1 MKTSPI
7 TVSSITARPIKIAL
21 YRLSTAALALVL
33 TLGYTTPASLGAGIF
48 PPEPPPEE
56 PPPTPGEPDPDP
68 DPDPEPPTE
77 PEPEP
82 PIGGGDDGPI
92 DEDYEIPEEQTGI
105 SPAPLNV
112 VSRVP
117 PNVLLILD
125 NSESGQE
132 GLDGRVAVGRELGD
146 RETPLCQGSSLNPT
160 NCPAGA
166 RSPLSKSSIMKRVG
180 SELIERYRGDINMGL
195 MAYQQNPASRT
206 RNNAFSGSTVVWRL
220 TERALEPRYSTN
232 ANPNWYDPDFEGA
245 WNAATKR
252 YRARLPGLNIY
263 VFFNVGVPGYMF
275 EENFSTGLPTNDIT
289 EYWRRISNPTATSD
303 QLSER
308 YRSLTSGSSG
318 SPFIGDGI
326 YYSSP
331 VRSNFTLPL
340 VDSLRQ
346 RGIPNW
352 GSHTASIQ
360 LNQWEWR
367 TTSSPGLGYLH
378 VPIGGLNAD
387 GTVNDAHW
395 EAIETKLDSQR
406 HEWNGSGNPMT
417 DPNWPLIATG
427 LTPIEGTMYTVR
439 DYFLNNASWGGDFK
453 NNQGYQAG
461 ITIPNINNPDAQQCL
476 VNANIWL
483 TDGLPS
489 VDRFGNSLGN
499 NVSRALSSAE
509 AAIKRLYDD
518 TNRELS
524 SPVKTY
530 VVGFNLPPDIANL
543 PNVSDDPLGDLARA
557 GGTERAYFAN
567 DEASL
572 NQVMQQVLGNIIAAS
587 QSNTS
592 AAVNSDEFG
601 LEGGNLLF
609 TAGFRSD
616 DWSGRL
622 AASVIQPDGSRSERW
637 NAQTT
642 LAQQVGNRRLL
653 TSKRLDEGERIG
665 ALLIPENSG
674 LTSAEISWL
683 QGLNVQ
689 GLRPRANS
697 LLGDVIN
704 ANPVVLQGNE
714 TRPSLLLVAAND
726 GMLHGFNASNG
737 SELFAY
743 LPAELTQGDSPVL
756 RALTREDYNHRY
768 FMDGTPAVRE
778 VNIQSGPEA
787 VAVGT
792 MGAGGRTVF
801 ALDVSDPGNMGASDV
816 LWEFRHP
823 ELGTG
828 VSEPTITQLT
838 DGTWVAIFGNG
849 YNSTGYQAS
858 LFVVRLTDGKLIAH
872 LKTNSGTQQ
881 APNGLATPTVTAWP
895 RFSGA
900 QFAYAGDL
908 AGNMWR
914 FPLTNTGSVNR
925 LYAGQADQPI
935 TSAPAVTLSSD
946 SPDTLMV
953 LFGTG
958 SYFRSSDIGD
968 SSKQQLIGLE
978 DRVDRSLPFT
988 SSNLA
993 LQRITGNA
1001 TRDGFNLRA
1010 SSNEAPTSSQRG
1022 WRLELPPGERVI
1034 ARPSISSSLPRR
1046 VRFSTLLPDES
1057 DPCGG
1062 GRSGFFMSLLA
1073 DTGGSGGTTT
1083 FDFNGDGKEDSDA
1096 TINGEAITGLQ
1107 AGTGERLVSVNDG
1120 NIERL
1125 FVGNPDDPDA
1135 SPNGDGSIAIGFS
1148 NDHLGRRSW
1157 RQLSGE
1163 ENIN

>member
-56 PPPTPGEPDPDP
+56 PPPTPGEPDPEP

-132 GLDGRVAVGRELGD
+132 GLDGRVAIGTNAGD
-146 RETPLCQGSSLNPT
+146 RANLAACQT
-160 NCPAGA
+160 NTFNAVLCPAGA

-180 SELIERYRGDINMGL
+180 RDLVERYRNDINLGL
-195 MAYQQNPASRT
+195 MAYQQNSASRN
-206 RNNAFSGSTVVWRL
+206 RNDAFNNRSVVWRL
-220 TERALEPRYSTN
+220 TERALDVRYSTN
-232 ANPNWYDPDFEGA
+232 ATPNWYDPSFDGEWDA
-245 WNAATKR
+245 STKR
-252 YRARLPGLNIY
+252 YRTRLPNSDIY
-263 VFFNVGVPGYMF
+263 AFFNVGIPGYYII
-275 EENFSTGLPTNDIT
+275 NRSSLQLPDSSDDRT
-289 EYWRRISNPTATSD
+289 EYWRNSGTNSAGEQFVDRYLRIIS
-303 QLSER
+303 
-308 YRSLTSGSSG
+308 RSGGLQYADY
-318 SPFIGDGI
+318 DGNARI
-326 YYSSP
+326 
-331 VRSNFTLPL
+331 PL

-352 GSHTASIQ
+352 GQNILSLQ
-360 LNQWEWR
+360 LNQLEWR

-378 VPIGGLNAD
+378 VPIGGLNED
-387 GTVNDAHW
+387 GTINTDHW
-395 EAIETKLDSQR
+395 NAITTKLTPQR
-406 HEWNGSGNPMT
+406 HDWIGNSDNPMT
-417 DPNWPLIATG
+417 DPSWPLLATG

-743 LPAELTQGDSPVL
+743 LPAELTQGDSPAL

-988 SSNLA
+988 SSSLA

-1125 FVGNPDDPDA
+1125 FVGNPADPDA